1 MAYPGVKT
9 STLIII
15 LVTLL
20 SLLFVLAYGGIS
32 IITLKPTPR
41 PVEVGEGLIQLP
53 KPRLKGVMS
62 VEEAI
67 AKRRSIREYTS
78 EPLTLEDISQLLWAA
93 QGITEPTKMF
103 RAAPSA
109 GATYPLEVYIVVK
122 EGGVVGLEAGVYKYD
137 PYTHSIKLVKR
148 GDYSE
153 ELYKACLE
161 QEWVL
166 NAPVNIVITAVYE
179 RTTRRYGERGIRYV
193 HMEAGHVGENIYL
206 QATALGL
213 GTVAIGAFYDD
224 QVEKIVSAPPEEHAL
239 YVYPVGHKR

>member
-1 MAYPGVKT
+1 MAYPEART
-9 STLIII
+9 SALTITLIVLISI
-15 LVTLL
+15 LTVI
-20 SLLFVLAYGGIS
+20 VYGGITF
-32 IITLKPTPR
+32 IKPAP
-41 PVEVGEGLIQLP
+41 PPEISEVVGEVIKLP
-53 KPRLKGVMS
+53 PPKLEGTMS

-67 AKRRSIREYTS
+67 AKRRSIREYTG
-78 EPLTLEDISQLLWAA
+78 EPLTLQDVSQLLWAA
-93 QGITEPTKMF
+93 QGITDPIRKF

-109 GATYPLEVYIVVK
+109 GATYPLEVYVVVK
-122 EGGVVGLEAGVYKYD
+122 EGGVEGLPAGIYKYD
-137 PYTHSIKLVKR
+137 PYTHSIRLVKK

-166 NAPVNIVITAVYE
+166 EAQINIVITAVYE
-179 RTTRRYGERGIRYV
+179 RTTSRYGERGIRYV

-224 QVEKIVSAPPEEHAL
+224 QVESIISAPPEEHAL
-239 YVYPVGHKR
+239 YVYPVGHRR